1 MLIPPGQSDE
11 SARRSSRGRG
21 RIAPIEM
28 ITRNGRRRWSLEQKR
43 EIVAESLGRGL
54 TPIEVARKHAISS
67 GQLYTW
73 RRELLTMQTAMI
85 TRTAPKFAEVE
96 ILSRSAQFVGDDAAL
111 ARTQSSSSLS
121 GRLGGLIEVV
131 LPGGVVVRVDTQ
143 VDVPALRRVLDAL
156 DGR

>member
-1 MLIPPGQSDE
+1 
-11 SARRSSRGRG
+11 
-21 RIAPIEM
+21 M